1 MGPAAR
7 PQRPHERWTL
17 VTILST
23 DTQKSQGS
31 KRTLLKKPDKILEM
45 QISGKLRRFLLQAS
59 QLMFAT
65 SSKWNGFF
73 YFWILTVGKSSSA
86 LLESAAP
93 SSNSAG
99 PSLPLSVSEISQRKV
114 SNKSSTCQLWQVM
127 LKKLC
132 QLIWRLTNFV
142 PKKCW
147 MQLDVVSS
155 DLLAHLNTSHAWC
168 VEVRKQVGVDS
179 IQQPRQFN
187 LAKTRKHSPVIW
199 TKAITA
205 TNRYV
210 YVYLYI

>member
-17 VTILST
+17 VTILSR
-23 DTQKSQGS
+23 DTKWTQGS
-31 KRTLLKKPDKILEM
+31 KGTDTKLETSSKILEM
-45 QISGKLRRFLLQAS
+45 QIFRKSEEIFVLKAS

-65 SSKWNGFF
+65 SSKWNVFF

-132 QLIWRLTNFV
+132 QLTWRLTSFV
-142 PKKCW
+142 PKKNVGCSW
-147 MQLDVVSS
+147 TLLVV
-155 DLLAHLNTSHAWC
+155 
-168 VEVRKQVGVDS
+168 
-179 IQQPRQFN
+179 I
-187 LAKTRKHSPVIW
+187 
-199 TKAITA
+199 
-205 TNRYV
+205 Y
-210 YVYLYI
+210 